1 MVVQAGGR
9 GLRMQ
14 GRAESWE
21 RGQTTPPHRPYWK
34 GLKTSRWG
42 WKGGNKLRAQLSS
55 LSSCVLVSFS
65 EMFKVGCGNGF

>member
-34 GLKTSRWG
+34 GLKSRWG
-42 WKGGNKLRAQLSS
+42 GGQIEGSALQPEQLCAS
-55 LSSCVLVSFS
+55 VIF
-65 EMFKVGCGNGF
+65 

>member
-21 RGQTTPPHRPYWK
+21 RGQTTPPHGPYWK
-34 GLKTSRWG
+34 GLKSRWG
-42 WKGGNKLRAQLSS
+42 GGDKLRAQLSS

-65 EMFKVGCGNGF
+65 EMFKVG

>member
-21 RGQTTPPHRPYWK
+21 RGQTTPPHGPYWK
-34 GLKTSRWG
+34 GLKRRWG
-42 WKGGNKLRAQLSS
+42 GGTN
-55 LSSCVLVSFS
+55 
-65 EMFKVGCGNGF
+65 

>member
-1 MVVQAGGR
+1 MVVQAGSR

-34 GLKTSRWG
+34 GLKSRWG
-42 WKGGNKLRAQLSS
+42 GDKLRAQLSS

-65 EMFKVGCGNGF
+65 EMFKVG